1 MTIVTEPIGS
11 GDALAITAEQSLK
24 GPKILVVEDDESHV
38 FALEI
43 ALSREGLIVESVQ
56 DGRDAL
62 AAIERVQPDL
72 ILLDVMLPG
81 ISGIDICRELRAR
94 ACDTPVIIVSS
105 RNEELDIVVGIEVG
119 ADDYLG
125 KPYRMRELLA
135 RIGALLRRRQSAV
148 DRRSTH
154 VGGELAGVL
163 EVGDVRLDP
172 GRHEVEVRGERID
185 LALREFQVL
194 QELLEH
200 SGRVVSRDE
209 LLERVWGSAYDGD
222 PRIVATLIGRIRR
235 HIEVVPNGAT
245 ITTIRGVGYR
255 FDDLRPRSS

>member
-1 MTIVTEPIGS
+1 MNS
-11 GDALAITAEQSLK
+11 KAE
-24 GPKILVVEDDESHV
+24 GPTVLVIEDDESHV
-38 FALEI
+38 FALEV
-43 ALSREGLIVESVQ
+43 ALGREGLTVESVR

-62 AAIERVQPDL
+62 EAIERIRPDL

-94 ACDTPVIIVSS
+94 AFDTPVIIVSS
-105 RNEELDIVVGIEVG
+105 RQEELDVVVGIEVG
-119 ADDYLG
+119 ADDYIG

-135 RIGALLRRRQSAV
+135 RIGALLRRRQAIG
-148 DRRSTH
+148 DRRPADGPSD
-154 VGGELAGVL
+154 GNFVL
-163 EVGDVRLDP
+163 EIGDVRLDP
-172 GRHEVEVRGERID
+172 GRHEVEVRGVPVD

-200 SGRVVSRDE
+200 AGRVVSRDE
-209 LLERVWGSAYDGD
+209 LLERVWGQSYDGD

-235 HIEVVPNGAT
+235 RIEIGASPPS

-255 FDDLRPRSS
+255 FDDSRSHVS

>member
-1 MTIVTEPIGS
+1 M
-11 GDALAITAEQSLK
+11 AIATAAPTN
-24 GPKILVVEDDESHV
+24 GPKVLVIEDDESHV
-38 FALEI
+38 FALEV
-43 ALSREGLIVESVQ
+43 ALGREGLIVESVR

-62 AAIERVQPDL
+62 AAVERVHPDL
-72 ILLDVMLPG
+72 ILLDIMLPG
-81 ISGIDICRELRAR
+81 VSGIDICRELRAR
-94 ACDTPVIIVSS
+94 SFDTPVIIVSS
-105 RNEELDIVVGIEVG
+105 RHEELDVVVGIEVG

-135 RIGALLRRRQSAV
+135 RIGALLRRHQPV
-148 DRRSTH
+148 DDRRPIRAVEDGS
-154 VGGELAGVL
+154 GVL

-172 GRHEVEVRGERID
+172 GRHEVEVRGERIE

-200 SGRVVSRDE
+200 AGRVVSRDE
-209 LLERVWGSAYDGD
+209 LLERVWGHTYEGD

-235 HIEVVPNGAT
+235 HIELDTEGST

-255 FDDLRPRSS
+255 FDDPRSRGS

>member
-1 MTIVTEPIGS
+1 MTVAVNARA
-11 GDALAITAEQSLK
+11 DAPTV
-24 GPKILVVEDDESHV
+24 LVVEDDESHV
-38 FALEI
+38 FALEV
-43 ALSREGLIVESVQ
+43 ALGREGLIVESVR

-62 AAIERVQPDL
+62 AAIERVRPDL
-72 ILLDVMLPG
+72 ILLDIMLPG

-94 ACDTPVIIVSS
+94 AFDTPVIIVSS
-105 RNEELDIVVGIEVG
+105 RQEELDVVVGIEVG

-135 RIGALLRRRQSAV
+135 RIGALLRRRQAIAE
-148 DRRSTH
+148 RRADH
-154 VGGELAGVL
+154 DGGYHVL
-163 EVGDVRLDP
+163 EVGEVRLDP
-172 GRHEVEVRGERID
+172 ARHEVEVRGERVD

-200 SGRVVSRDE
+200 PGRVVSRDE
-209 LLERVWGSAYDGD
+209 LLERVWGRSYDGD

-235 HIEVVPNGAT
+235 HIETGPESAT

-255 FDDLRPRSS
+255 FDDPRTNAS

>member
-1 MTIVTEPIGS
+1 MAGAELV
-11 GDALAITAEQSLK
+11 AIATAAQTN
-24 GPKILVVEDDESHV
+24 GPKVLVIEDDESHV
-38 FALEI
+38 FALEV
-43 ALSREGLIVESVQ
+43 ALGREGLVVESVR

-62 AAIERVQPDL
+62 AAVERVHPDL
-72 ILLDVMLPG
+72 ILLDIMLPG

-94 ACDTPVIIVSS
+94 SFDTPVIIVSS
-105 RNEELDIVVGIEVG
+105 RQEELDVVVGIEVG

-135 RIGALLRRRQSAV
+135 RIGALLRRHQSV
-148 DRRSTH
+148 DDRRAVRLVEDGS
-154 VGGELAGVL
+154 GVL

-172 GRHEVEVRGERID
+172 GRHEVAVRGERVE

-200 SGRVVSRDE
+200 AGRVVSRDE
-209 LLERVWGSAYDGD
+209 LLERVWGHTYEGD

-235 HIEVVPNGAT
+235 HIELGADGST

-255 FDDLRPRSS
+255 FDDPRSHGS

>member
-1 MTIVTEPIGS
+1 MNARAS
-11 GDALAITAEQSLK
+11 
-24 GPKILVVEDDESHV
+24 GPKVLVIEDDESHV
-38 FALEI
+38 FALEV
-43 ALSREGLIVESVQ
+43 ALGREGLIVESVR

-62 AAIERVQPDL
+62 AAIERIQPDL

-94 ACDTPVIIVSS
+94 AFDTPVIIVSS
-105 RNEELDIVVGIEVG
+105 RQEELDVVVGIEVG

-135 RIGALLRRRQSAV
+135 RIGALLRRRQATGE
-148 DRRSTH
+148 RRVQATSP
-154 VGGELAGVL
+154 EESGVL

-172 GRHEVEVRGERID
+172 GRHEVEVRGERVD

-209 LLERVWGSAYDGD
+209 LLERVWGRSYDGD

-235 HIEVVPNGAT
+235 HIEVGPDSAT

-255 FDDLRPRSS
+255 FDDPRPHAS

>member
-1 MTIVTEPIGS
+1 MAIAI
-11 GDALAITAEQSLK
+11 DAQAR
-24 GPKILVVEDDESHV
+24 GPKVLVIEDDESHV
-38 FALEI
+38 FALEV
-43 ALSREGLIVESVQ
+43 ALGREGLVVESVR

-62 AAIERVQPDL
+62 AAVERIQPDL
-72 ILLDVMLPG
+72 IVLDVMLPG

-94 ACDTPVIIVSS
+94 SFDTPVIIVSS
-105 RNEELDIVVGIEVG
+105 RQEELDIVVGIEVG

-135 RIGALLRRRQSAV
+135 RIGALLRRRQALSE
-148 DRRSTH
+148 RRLASGEST
-154 VGGELAGVL
+154 EVL

-172 GRHEVEVRGERID
+172 GRHEVEVRGNRVD

-200 SGRVVSRDE
+200 AGRVVSRDE
-209 LLERVWGSAYDGD
+209 LLERVWGHSYDGD

-235 HIEVVPNGAT
+235 HIEVGPNSST

-255 FDDLRPRSS
+255 FDDPRPIAS

>member
-1 MTIVTEPIGS
+1 L
-11 GDALAITAEQSLK
+11 ALAIDVPGS

-38 FALEI
+38 FALEV
-43 ALSREGLIVESVQ
+43 ALGREGLVVESVR

-62 AAIERVQPDL
+62 AAVERVRPDL
-72 ILLDVMLPG
+72 IVLDIMLPG

-94 ACDTPVIIVSS
+94 SFDTPVIIVSS
-105 RNEELDIVVGIEVG
+105 RQEELDVVVGIEVG

-135 RIGALLRRRQSAV
+135 RIGALLRRHHAFD
-148 DRRSTH
+148 DRRNGHSDSSSPDI
-154 VGGELAGVL
+154 L
-163 EVGDVRLDP
+163 EVGEVRLDP
-172 GRHEVEVRGERID
+172 GRHEVEVRGERVD

-194 QELLEH
+194 QQLLEH
-200 SGRVVSRDE
+200 AGRVVSRDD
-209 LLERVWGSAYDGD
+209 LLEHVWGHTYDGD

-235 HIEVVPNGAT
+235 HIELGADIAT

-255 FDDLRPRSS
+255 FDDPRPHAS